1 MSRGARSKSA
11 THNSRDSSGIV
22 QVLVAKKKLGRS
34 NDKQFEFLMLR
45 DILIYLFLIQMPFA
59 FAKKLITENSPLP
72 VANIT
77 EQSNDH
83 EGAYFKDS
91 HLPALCSRK
100 ELVVH

>member
-22 QVLVAKKKLGRS
+22 QVLVAKKLGRS
-34 NDKQFEFLMLR
+34 NDKQFEFLMLW
-45 DILIYLFLIQMPFA
+45 DILIYLFLIQMPSEA

-77 EQSNDH
+77 S
-83 EGAYFKDS
+83 S
-91 HLPALCSRK
+91 LMIMR
-100 ELVVH
+100 VHILRIRFYRRFS